1 MKHLLLILLFVPF
14 ISIGQIKTL
23 DEIKRITSQE
33 TFERVCIEN
42 GYEKSKELMVIH
54 QEDCYIVYAL
64 NPTFNDKN
72 EILSQGFAVY
82 YTSEKEMNSFRFNFE
97 NSKPYD
103 YNENYDNIFDEV
115 KSNCDYLDI
124 SERKNIAFSTYDC
137 LPNGKL
143 GFGKRK
149 GINIIHYFPKKTP

>member
-42 GYEKSKELMVIH
+42 GYEKSIKM
-54 QEDCYIVYAL
+54 QEDTLTTYLL
-64 NPTFNDKN
+64 NPKFNDEG
-72 EILSQGFAVY
+72 EIIKGEGFAYY
-82 YTSEKEMNSFRFNFE
+82 YTSEKEMNSFRFGFFDNYF
-97 NSKPYD
+97 D
-103 YNENYDNIFDEV
+103 YNNDYNDIFDKV
-115 KSNCDYLDI
+115 KSNCDYIDVTN
-124 SERKNIAFSTYDC
+124 RKDIAFSTYDC

-143 GFGKRK
+143 GFGKSE
-149 GINIIHYFPKKTP
+149 GTNFIHYFPKKTP

>member
-42 GYEKSKELMVIH
+42 GYEKSKEL
-54 QEDCYIVYAL
+54 QEDNYIVYAL

-72 EILSQGFAVY
+72 EILSQGFALY
-82 YTSEKEMNSFRFNFE
+82 YTSEKEMNSFRFSFSDNTW
-97 NSKPYD
+97 NKNYD
-103 YNENYDNIFDEV
+103 YNDIFNKV
-115 KSNCDYLDI
+115 KSNCNYVDI
-124 SERKNIAFSTYDC
+124 TERKDIAFSTYDC

-143 GFGKRK
+143 GFGKSE
-149 GINIIHYFPKKTP
+149 GTNIIHYFPKKTP